1 MWGNSDLTV
10 VKSENN
16 LNHQEGRTSRV
27 LLIKDSYGNPFAPFL
42 TYSYDEVWMVDLRNL
57 TAPMSEVM
65 ARAEFDDVLVMY
77 NFENFAQDS
86 NFTFLNR

>member
-1 MWGNSDLTV
+1 
-10 VKSENN
+10 
-16 LNHQEGRTSRV
+16 
-27 LLIKDSYGNPFAPFL
+27 
-42 TYSYDEVWMVDLRNL
+42 
-57 TAPMSEVM
+57 MSEVM